1 MAHIEW
7 SNELSV
13 GVEVI
18 DKQHQRIIEY
28 VNKLHDNLHDK
39 VALADVLEDTIE
51 YTESHFGFE
60 EAMMEEAGYPY
71 IHAHKRI
78 HDLFIRRVARYKER
92 FDAGEDVAEEL
103 HDTLV
108 RWLVTHIKSEDAN
121 YGPSLQEKFGKEE
134 KKLAKGKGF
143 FSRLFGF

>member
-1 MAHIEW
+1 MARLQW
-7 SNELSV
+7 SDELSV
-13 GVEVI
+13 GVDVI

-28 VNKLHDNLHDK
+28 VNKLHDNVHDRAILK
-39 VALADVLEDTIE
+39 DVLEDTIE

-60 EAMMEEAGYPY
+60 EEMMAEANYPY
-71 IHAHKRI
+71 LRAHKRI

-92 FDAGEDVAEEL
+92 FDAGEDIAEEL

-121 YGPSLQEKFGKEE
+121 YGPALIKKFGATW
-134 KKLAKGKGF
+134 KKAKKGF
-143 FSRLFGF
+143 WSRLFGD